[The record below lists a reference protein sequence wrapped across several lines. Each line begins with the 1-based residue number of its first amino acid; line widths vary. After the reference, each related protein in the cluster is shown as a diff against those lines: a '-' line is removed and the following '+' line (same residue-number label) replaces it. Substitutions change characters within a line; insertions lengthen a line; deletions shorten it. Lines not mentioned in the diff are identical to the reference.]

1 MHGTSGKPFD
11 WASLFRTSLTPSQGE
26 LKGVLQE
33 PKTQVGTSCPEN
45 TQRIGGNWGLHSR
58 WPRPCYCSAGFWQ
71 F

>member
-11 WASLFRTSLTPSQGE
+11 WASSFRTSLTPSQGE

-45 TQRIGGNWGLHSR
+45 TQRIGGN
-58 WPRPCYCSAGFWQ
+58 
-71 F
+71 